1 MKALKAKIPRVL
13 PTGAML
19 VCADNSGAREVQII
33 SVIGY
38 KGVRRRYPAAG
49 VGDMVVV
56 SVKKGLPEIRKQ
68 VHYAVIIRQRKEF
81 RRPNGDRI
89 KFEDNAA
96 VLVNEKGEPKG
107 TEIRGPV
114 AREAAERFAKIAT
127 IATTIV

>member
-1 MKALKAKIPRVL
+1 MKALKAKIPRAL

-56 SVKKGLPEIRKQ
+56 SVKKGVPEIRKQ

-81 RRPNGDRI
+81 RRPNGERI

-114 AREAAERFAKIAT
+114 AREAAERFSKIAT
-127 IATTIV
+127 IASIIV

>member
-1 MKALKAKIPRVL
+1 MKALKAKIPRAL

-19 VCADNSGAREVQII
+19 VCSDNSGAREVQII

-68 VHYAVIIRQRKEF
+68 VHYAVIIRQKKEF
-81 RRPNGDRI
+81 RRPNGERI

>member
-1 MKALKAKIPRVL
+1 MKALKAKIPRAL

-81 RRPNGDRI
+81 RRPNGERI

-96 VLVNEKGEPKG
+96 VLVNEGGEPKG

-114 AREAAERFAKIAT
+114 AREAAERFSKIAT

>member
-1 MKALKAKIPRVL
+1 MKALKAKIPRAL

>member
-1 MKALKAKIPRVL
+1 MKALKAKIPRAL

-19 VCADNSGAREVQII
+19 VCSDNSGAREVQII

-68 VHYAVIIRQRKEF
+68 IHYAVIIRQKKEF
-81 RRPNGDRI
+81 RRPNGERI

-127 IATTIV
+127 IAATIV

>member
-1 MKALKAKIPRVL
+1 MKALKAKIPRAL

-49 VGDMVVV
+49 IGDMVVV

-68 VHYAVIIRQRKEF
+68 IHYAVIIRQRKEF

-114 AREAAERFAKIAT
+114 AKEAAERFAKIAT

>member
-1 MKALKAKIPRVL
+1 MKALKAKIPRAL

-19 VCADNSGAREVQII
+19 ICADNSGAREVQII

-49 VGDMVVV
+49 IGDMVVV

-114 AREAAERFAKIAT
+114 AKEAAERFSKIAA

>member
-1 MKALKAKIPRVL
+1 MKALKAKIPRAL

-68 VHYAVIIRQRKEF
+68 IHYAVIIRQRKEF
-81 RRPNGDRI
+81 RRPNGERI

-127 IATTIV
+127 IAATIV